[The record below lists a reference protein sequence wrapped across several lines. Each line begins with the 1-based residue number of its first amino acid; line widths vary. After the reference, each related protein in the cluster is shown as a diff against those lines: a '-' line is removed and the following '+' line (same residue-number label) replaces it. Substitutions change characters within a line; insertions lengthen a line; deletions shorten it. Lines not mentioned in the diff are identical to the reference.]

1 MDEALRPEP
10 APEAAPANPGEPPTG
25 PRAAP
30 ANSGEPPPV
39 LLARPKKRLPQPP
52 KNRAS
57 SAASTADLMNAPS
70 RAPPKVSAKA
80 SASGGCMAS
89 AAAGGHVLEDCSS
102 LWYM

>member
-1 MDEALRPEP
+1 MIKISFA
-10 APEAAPANPGEPPTG
+10 T
-25 PRAAP
+25 
-30 ANSGEPPPV
+30 NSKSSVIVGDT
-39 LLARPKKRLPQPP
+39 LFSSRLNYPKKRLPQPP

-89 AAAGGHVLEDCSS
+89 AAAAGHVLEDCSS